1 MELLNCS
8 SIEEFYSRVH
18 YSDPVR
24 YYSNLFIDKK
34 REEYKATNKKLKFY
48 LCSLKPLIQI
58 YLSYKYS
65 IKKQILGNTFYD
77 YCKDVLNHKEE
88 YIKLYHIL
96 ADQESKDTLLNILA
110 YKVSF
115 DRNYLEYNFRPLQD
129 QYLDSQLLNLSE
141 KEVVADCG
149 AYFGDGALA
158 YFKYKNRA
166 KKYYL
171 IEPDPQN
178 IASAKRIFSKE
189 NYENIEYCQVATSSE
204 NKEIG
209 FDFSSGGGGSIT
221 ENGVNKIQLIKID
234 DLIKE
239 PLTYLK
245 MDIEGSESD
254 TLKGAESQIKINK
267 PKLAVCAYHK
277 PGDLWKLTNQVLA
290 MRSDYKVYLRLY
302 FSGFCEAVLYFV

>member
-1 MELLNCS
+1 METLHCS
-8 SIEEFYSRVH
+8 SIEEFYNMVH
-18 YSDPVR
+18 YSNPVR

-34 REEYKATNKKLKFY
+34 REEYKAKNKKLKYY
-48 LCSLKPLIQI
+48 LCSLKPLIML
-58 YLSYKYS
+58 YLYYECK
-65 IKKQILGNTFYD
+65 IKKHVLGNTFND
-77 YCKDVLNHKEE
+77 YCIDVLNNKEE

-115 DRNYLEYNFRPLQD
+115 DRNYLEYNFRPMQD

-141 KEVVADCG
+141 EEVVADCG
-149 AYFGDGALA
+149 AYFGDSALA
-158 YFKYKNRA
+158 YFKYKNKA
-166 KKYYL
+166 KKYFL

-189 NYENIEYCQVATSSE
+189 NYENIEYLQVATSSE
-204 NKEIG
+204 NKLVS
-209 FDFSSGGGGSIT
+209 FDYSSGGGGSIS

-254 TLKGAESQIKINK
+254 TLKGAEKQIKSNK
-267 PKLAVCAYHK
+267 PKLGVCAYHK
-277 PGDLWKLTNQVLA
+277 PGDLWQLTNQVLA